1 MTTYW
6 SDDELLAY
14 ILIYCSSADLT
25 ISPEEKEYLTTRF
38 SKEIYDKMLAVFH
51 EDAEEVRVAKIKDAY
66 DDHIYNN
73 NETDIIYEE
82 MHNIFNID
90 GDFDELEQNVLK
102 KLDEILA

>member
-1 MTTYW
+1 MTTW

-14 ILIYCSSADLT
+14 ILIYCSLADLS
-25 ISPEEKEYLTTRF
+25 ISSEEKEYLSTRF
-38 SKEIYDKMLAVFH
+38 PKVTYDKMLAIFH
-51 EDAEEVRVAKIKDAY
+51 KDTEETRITKIKDAY

-90 GDFDELEQNVLK
+90 GDFDELEKSVLK
-102 KLDEILA
+102 RLDQILN